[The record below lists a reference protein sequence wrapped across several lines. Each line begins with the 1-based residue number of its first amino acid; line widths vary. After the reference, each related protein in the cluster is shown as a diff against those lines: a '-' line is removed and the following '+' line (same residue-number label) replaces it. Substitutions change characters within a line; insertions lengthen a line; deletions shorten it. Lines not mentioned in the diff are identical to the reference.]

1 MLRKLPLIPERR
13 LRVFAALSRLAE
25 GVLIQVLRI
34 GSGKPPSSGGFAPS
48 QFYVTTSNSGPG
60 GSMKRNRKFIEV
72 IATLLLTTLFSAS
85 AIPISEAANKPKAA
99 GRTSNTIP
107 NTILNGKGA
116 PLGSIG
122 INGDFYIDTR
132 SLLIYG
138 PKKSNKWPLPQNLQ
152 GPIGAAGAAGAD
164 GKNGSEGKTISSA
177 STVAGPVGTQGEK
190 GDKGEKG
197 EAGLAGASG
206 SPGSAGS
213 IGAKG
218 ETGATGA
225 TGASGGGGGTP
236 GATGAQGPTGN
247 TGASG
252 GKGETGTAGSVGVKG
267 ETGTVGATGPSNV
280 YRGTMT
286 FSDISGGAGTSQT
299 ATLSGFRA
307 GSSYLVDVAIVVY
320 QPTRNVDT
328 LMPLGLSIS
337 NNVGTA
343 TIWYNYQTV
352 KGRSYRS
359 GVTSERYEY
368 TVFAQI
374 VLDGSSSVDYSLNF
388 QLSVG
393 IDTTTYLARSDA
405 SLTATLVGSVG
416 AL

>member
-1 MLRKLPLIPERR
+1 MLRKLPLNPERR

-60 GSMKRNRKFIEV
+60 GSMKRNRKLIDA
-72 IATLLLTTLFSAS
+72 IATLLLITLFSAT

-116 PLGSIG
+116 PLSSIG

-152 GPIGAAGAAGAD
+152 GPIGAAGAD

-177 STVAGPVGTQGEK
+177 STVAGPVGIQGEK

-197 EAGLAGASG
+197 EAGSAGTSG
-206 SPGSAGS
+206 LPGSAGS

-236 GATGAQGPTGN
+236 GATGAQGPIGN
-247 TGASG
+247 TGSAG
-252 GKGETGTAGSVGVKG
+252 AIGARGETGTVGSSGVKG

-280 YRGTMT
+280 YVNSIPTWNLST
-286 FSDISGGAGTSQT
+286 STEGGYST
-299 ATLSGFRA
+299 
-307 GSSYLVDVAIVVY
+307 SSYFLKFKSGKCYQYSIFLVGVSDATGGVFPIEIMHSDLSSSQFGYSVVERGNFRGEPKLSRYTFTITGVISPVGGDVWVAIRVIDDFAL
-320 QPTRNVDT
+320 TG
-328 LMPLGLSIS
+328 GLNTIS
-337 NNVGTA
+337 F
-343 TIWYNYQTV
+343 
-352 KGRSYRS
+352 S
-359 GVTSERYEY
+359 GV
-368 TVFAQI
+368 VF
-374 VLDGSSSVDYSLNF
+374 S
-388 QLSVG
+388 
-393 IDTTTYLARSDA
+393 
-405 SLTATLVGSVG
+405 TLVGSVG
-416 AL
+416 EL